1 MFCIIF
7 VVYLIFY
14 FVELFIVFNVFCS
27 EGFDEFNSLVIVDRL
42 VVEIFVKVILVLIE
56 KNNLYF
62 LDIMVIGLYG

>member
-42 VVEIFVKVILVLIE
+42 VVEIFVKVILVLFE